1 MVEVD
6 GKKKWIWLAY
16 LSRLSRAQWGWLGGS
31 LAVCIAIV
39 AIGWAFEPA
48 NNGSRASFTTSMSIR
63 DIAPKLGVT
72 GKALARGLGLPLD
85 VPKRKPLGKLGI
97 TQQALDHEVA
107 HLRSHQSGNLKY
119 YVFAALSLWGL
130 VFLTRLGRPDHA
142 SQAERRIWYP
152 RAFYV
157 ASLLVA
163 VAVCGFALGKS
174 PNPMEGA
181 VKVFKS
187 MVGLYPSVWE
197 KVVALAFFLLLAVVG
212 NKLICG
218 WACPFG
224 ALQELLY
231 SLPFFRRI
239 KRRKIPFLLSNAIR
253 GALFLTM
260 LLLLFGVMGP
270 GKGFVVYHSMNPFN
284 LFSFDF
290 DNVWIVMTIVAAVL
304 LAFAIYRPFCLFI
317 CPFGLISWL
326 VEKASLAR
334 VEIDETRCNQC
345 GACIQACPLEAAR
358 NRVTGNMLSADC
370 FSCARCLN
378 VCPKEAISY
387 RFVFTDPSKNNA
399 ATAPAVPEKDGV

>member
-1 MVEVD
+1 MVD

-31 LAVCIAIV
+31 LAVCMAIV
-39 AIGWAFEPA
+39 AMGWAFEPGTK
-48 NNGSRASFTTSMSIR
+48 GSQASFTTNMSIR
-63 DIAPKLGVT
+63 DIAPKIGVT
-72 GKALARGLGLPLD
+72 GKALARVLSLPLD

-97 TQQALDHEVA
+97 TQQALDHGVT

-119 YVFAALSLWGL
+119 YVFAALTLWGL

-142 SQAERRIWYP
+142 SPAERRIWYP
-152 RAFYV
+152 RVFYV

-163 VAVCGFALGKS
+163 VAICGFALGKS

-187 MVGLYPSVWE
+187 MVGLYPSVGA
-197 KVVALAFFLLLAVVG
+197 KVAALLFFLVLAVVG
-212 NKLICG
+212 NKVVCG

-239 KRRKIPFLLSNAIR
+239 KGRKIPFLLSNTIR

-260 LLLLFGVMGP
+260 LLLLFGVVGP

-284 LFSFDF
+284 LFNFDF
-290 DNVWIVMTIVAAVL
+290 DDVWVVITIVAAVL
-304 LAFAIYRPFCLFI
+304 LAFAIYRPFCQFI

-334 VEIDETRCNQC
+334 VKIDKSRCDRC
-345 GACIQACPLEAAR
+345 GACVQVCPLEAAR
-358 NRVTGNMLSADC
+358 HRVAGKMLPADC

-387 RFVFTDPSKNNA
+387 NLVFADPSKNGAASA
-399 ATAPAVPEKDGV
+399 ATVPEKDGV